1 MTGDYQ
7 DTAPLRF
14 NQQFENGGAHCW
26 PGDRYDA
33 WQLVR
38 SCCFYR
44 SSNEYLASRPFL
56 YPVYF
61 PGDEIDE
68 VDLYVEREKEKASH
82 LARKWE
88 FALLVTS
95 ACHRALTSP
104 SQNVR
109 FTPGGPLKP
118 LSSSGSNIGSKGLM
132 STLFQPLQC
141 IGTPL
146 LEMLKEHDRFR
157 GDRSHLRRELLEYIK
172 SRLVD
177 PKRGGQ
183 PSFQYAVREARLS
196 REGMLR
202 CFDLVGI
209 EEPRAKRAVEEAFV
223 ASSLNPLLN
232 VLRDEEGRPSNPS

>member
-1 MTGDYQ
+1 MTDDYQ

-26 PGDRYDA
+26 PGNEHDA
-33 WQLVR
+33 WKLVN
-38 SCCFYR
+38 SCCSYS
-44 SSNEYLASRPFL
+44 SSNEYFASRPFL
-56 YPVYF
+56 YTSPL

-68 VDLYVEREKEKASH
+68 VDLYVEREKEKAFH

-95 ACHRALTSP
+95 ACHRALTSQ

-109 FTPGGPLKP
+109 FTPGDPLKP
-118 LSSSGSNIGSKGLM
+118 LSSSGSNIGSEGLI
-132 STLFQPLQC
+132 SILFQPLQC

-146 LEMLKEHDRFR
+146 LEMLKQHDCFR
-157 GDRSHLRRELLEYIK
+157 GDRRHLRRELLEYIK
-172 SRLVD
+172 YRLVD
-177 PKRGGQ
+177 DNRGGQ
-183 PSFQYAVREARLS
+183 PSFQYAISKHRLS
-196 REGMLR
+196 REGMLC

-209 EEPRAKRAVEEAFV
+209 EESRAKRAVEEAFV

-232 VLRDEEGRPSNPS
+232 VLRDEEARPSNPS